1 MSATVRYACYGAL
14 FGLLFPLFSTILD
27 VIVQELPLT
36 AESLLLVQ
44 QNNPLHWVIDTAP
57 LFLGLFAALAGR
69 RQDAVSRLNERL
81 EQRDEEREGIVR
93 ELELL
98 RTDLEGQ
105 VLERTADLRT
115 VIEVGRASAS
125 FLELDRLSREVVE
138 LVRDRF
144 DLYYAGLFL
153 LDEAGEEAVLQAGTG
168 EAGRI
173 MKDQGHRLRV
183 GGRSM
188 VGTACAE
195 RQAQVALD
203 AGREPVR
210 FDNPLLPKTRSEMAL
225 PLVVGERV
233 LGALDVQSTQAT
245 AFSEGDVALL
255 QLVAD
260 QVAVAV
266 DNAHRVSEEAE
277 LLEAT
282 SPLFRISRRLSAA
295 ASTAEVAEAV
305 VAAVRETEADGCAV
319 IGVEAGPGG
328 EPERS
333 YLMAGWAR
341 GNRPQP
347 SASIFPRPMPRDL
360 VVVEDLAQDEQLP
373 DNARRALLE
382 IGIRSLVLLP
392 LRLGRRR
399 LGFVAID
406 RGNPGSFSPV
416 TIRFY
421 EILAAQSVAALDRA
435 RLLEESQQQAWR
447 EHAVRNISDRITAS
461 FDLDTLLRE
470 ALEQTGRLVG
480 ASGGYVELGP
490 AEDPRFRERGQGK

>member
-1 MSATVRYACYGAL
+1 MRPKVSATLRYAFYGAL
-14 FGLLFPLFSTILD
+14 FGLLFPLFSTTLD
-27 VIVQELPLT
+27 VILQELPLT
-36 AESLLLVQ
+36 VESLLFVQ
-44 QNNPLHWVIDTAP
+44 QANPLHWVIDTAP
-57 LFLGLFAALAGR
+57 LFLGFFAALAGR

-81 EQRDEEREGIVR
+81 ELRAKEREVIVR

-98 RTDLEGQ
+98 RSDLEGQ
-105 VLERTADLRT
+105 VWERTADLRT
-115 VIEVGRASAS
+115 VIEVGRVSAS
-125 FLELDRLSREVVE
+125 FLELDRLCREVVE

-188 VGTACAE
+188 VGAACAE
-195 RQAQVALD
+195 REARVALD

-225 PLVVGERV
+225 PLIVGERV

-245 AFSEGDVALL
+245 AFSEGDITLL

-266 DNAHRVSEEAE
+266 DNARKLSEEAE

-295 ASTAEVAEAV
+295 NSTAGVAEAI
-305 VAAVRETEADGCAV
+305 VASVRETEADGCAV
-319 IGVEAGPGG
+319 IGVEVGLDG
-328 EPERS
+328 EAETL
-333 YLMAGWAR
+333 YLMAAWAR
-341 GNRPQP
+341 GDRLQP
-347 SASIFPRPMPRDL
+347 SERTFSGLMPRD
-360 VVVEDLAQDEQLP
+360 VIVVEDLAEDERLP
-373 DNARRALLE
+373 DISRRALLE

-406 RGNPGSFSPV
+406 RSTPGSFSPV
-416 TIRFY
+416 TIRLY
-421 EILAAQSVAALDRA
+421 EILAAQSTAALDRA
-435 RLLEESQQQAWR
+435 RLLEGAQQQAWR
-447 EHAVRNISDRITAS
+447 EHAVRGISDRITAS

-480 ASGGYVELGP
+480 AAGGYVELGP
-490 AEDPRFRERGQGK
+490 AEDRQV